1 MMEDSMRVE
10 IEDKNLM
17 TRGLPICENCE
28 WCVMNND
35 LPKCLL
41 KNMQTGLFEYCN
53 LYKTRTG
60 LHISM

>member
-53 LYKTRTG
+53 F
-60 LHISM
+60 